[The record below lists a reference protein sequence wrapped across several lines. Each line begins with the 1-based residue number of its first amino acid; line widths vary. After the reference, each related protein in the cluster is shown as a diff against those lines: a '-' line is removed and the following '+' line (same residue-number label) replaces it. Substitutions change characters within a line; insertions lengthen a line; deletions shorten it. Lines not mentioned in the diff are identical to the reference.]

1 MSTRVK
7 LLEACVR
14 SRLIFGVQAW
24 ELSLSELKKIEV
36 IWHGFLRK
44 MVTNG
49 YRRKNVPDEYLQAK
63 KLNSNPPEPENL
75 DWSYVYSNSDLEKI
89 TKTRGISNFCKC
101 QRLKYIAHLS
111 RLPNDSFQKQVL
123 FSTNRKKYAR
133 DRWKKLEE
141 ELPIATFQLQ
151 NLMQNKNEFSSFL
164 DKLYGGTL

>member
-63 KLNSNPPEPENL
+63 KLNLNPPEPEN
-75 DWSYVYSNSDLEKI
+75 WSFVYSNNDLEKI
-89 TKTRGISNFCKC
+89 TKTAGISNFCKS
-101 QRLKYIAHLS
+101 QHLEYIAHVS
-111 RLPNDSFQKQVL
+111 RRTNDSFQKQVI
-123 FSTNRKKYAR
+123 FATNRKKYAR
-133 DRWKKLEE
+133 DRWKKLEK

-151 NLMQNKNEFSSFL
+151 SLMQDKTEFSSFL
-164 DKLYGGTL
+164 NNLYGGTL